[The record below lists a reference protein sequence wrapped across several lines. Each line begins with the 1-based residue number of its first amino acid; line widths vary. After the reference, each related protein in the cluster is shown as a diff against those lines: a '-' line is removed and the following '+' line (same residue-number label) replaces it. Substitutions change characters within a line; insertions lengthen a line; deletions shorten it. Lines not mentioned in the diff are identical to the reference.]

1 MATSHITI
9 ERWTTFLI
17 SRNTIDNVC
26 LPDFNFL
33 IKFSNTGSFFP
44 VPCDYFFWRLPFKLI
59 VMSGNFSDWPKS
71 TSFFPDILLNF
82 RTTFVN
88 QRGEVVTNC
97 KDIAI
102 NYLKTWF
109 FLDLVAALPFDF
121 LDLFQLNQNLNLVN
135 KIFIF
140 LLSPNKY
147 LI

>member
-1 MATSHITI
+1 MSVILRLTS
-9 ERWTTFLI
+9 
-17 SRNTIDNVC
+17 V
-26 LPDFNFL
+26 NFF
-33 IKFSNTGSFFP
+33 FS
-44 VPCDYFFWRLPFKLI
+44 
-59 VMSGNFSDWPKS
+59 
-71 TSFFPDILLNF
+71 DILLNF

-88 QRGEVVTNC
+88 QRGEVVTNS

-140 LLSPNKY
+140 LLSPNIKED
-147 LI
+147 LRE

>member
-1 MATSHITI
+1 
-9 ERWTTFLI
+9 
-17 SRNTIDNVC
+17 
-26 LPDFNFL
+26 
-33 IKFSNTGSFFP
+33 
-44 VPCDYFFWRLPFKLI
+44 
-59 VMSGNFSDWPKS
+59 MSGNLRLTSVNFFS
-71 TSFFPDILLNF
+71 DILLNF

-88 QRGEVVTNC
+88 QRGEVVTNS

-140 LLSPNKY
+140 PLFQLQSIILNAEF
-147 LI
+147 LIK